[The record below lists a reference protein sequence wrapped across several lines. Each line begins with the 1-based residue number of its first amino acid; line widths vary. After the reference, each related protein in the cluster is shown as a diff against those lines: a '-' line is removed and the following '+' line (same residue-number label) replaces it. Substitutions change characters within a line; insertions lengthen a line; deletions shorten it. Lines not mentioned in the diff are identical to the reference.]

1 MSKGEANNSEHLKNE
16 DPRKSIGK
24 NDQSSLEEKYIT
36 NENIN
41 SLIDKMTKKPESNH
55 LNNGINMYQN
65 NIAKIRTRSENK
77 IEKKLEEN
85 SIKKNKRGKSIME
98 TRIKKLITKIINKKE
113 SNKNE
118 TYSENKKQIICPIET
133 KKEAQILSN
142 DKEPKKV
149 SNYEKFIEE
158 IKMLLNNEVIIKKI
172 VDFDFFTKDDFQILQ
187 NKLPSKLPFI
197 INILNYIN
205 ILNACLFYSE
215 NDIKLFHDLLK
226 KIGSK
231 FSFAERGGKE
241 KIVDFGLLTNFSG
254 NIHPYILSKGETG
267 FEDEELRD
275 FAKKFYDSNKQN
287 LGHLFEG
294 ANKTY
299 LLNQIQEKN
308 YIEYPKIIYYLNK
321 SSVKKMFDKQ
331 LFLYPKDYSLKDT
344 KSDGSSFSGFNEFD
358 ICFKVENDIR
368 IDENNNFN
376 IVKLSNQNVIEKYNP
391 LSNNKIEFKKD
402 IIYFIEIKNNPT
414 ELSSNDTIK
423 DIEEKSETFFRFY
436 NNNVY
441 YNLKE
446 ENENK
451 YENIFICNKNREAVA
466 KVSEGKNIKMLFS
479 DKYISLNAI
488 SSLNT
493 SIYNLNIKN
502 ESLKKDVEELKK
514 ENIQQGKEIS
524 DLNIFKQKQE
534 NDINT
539 LNEQMGKKDNDIK
552 LLNETILNMQAQLTQ
567 IKLDYV
573 SLKITKSES
582 TTPKENYSRLIN
594 LLDNTAIS
602 KVIVTSYAKIIFKD
616 DKNISTK
623 NINFIGSLYNE
634 CGIEYSKISEEYLNL
649 SNQIILASL
658 QASKNDENEDLK
670 LRLLEYFEKRIKISH
685 FPGYFKALKE
695 MFFGV
700 QIENLNKNNLKIY
713 LTSDIIEDVIT
724 VVRNLLVMEEEYQ
737 KELIELKFSITLLNI
752 ARNHY
757 EEKQFAKIVKENYD
771 EISFMNDRIISCL
784 NKMNLNIYER

>member
-16 DPRKSIGK
+16 DSKKSIGK
-24 NDQSSLEEKYIT
+24 NDQPSKEEKYIT
-36 NENIN
+36 NENIY
-41 SLIDKMTKKPESNH
+41 SFIDKIIKKPESNH
-55 LNNGINMYQN
+55 LNNGININQK
-65 NIAKIRTRSENK
+65 NIPKKRTRTESK
-77 IEKKLEEN
+77 IKEKLEEN
-85 SIKKNKRGKSIME
+85 SIQKNKRGKSIIE
-98 TRIKKLITKIINKKE
+98 TGIKKLIKKIINNKE
-113 SNKNE
+113 SKKNS
-118 TYSENKKQIICPIET
+118 TYSENKIHIISPIET

-142 DKEPKKV
+142 DKEPKNIR
-149 SNYEKFIEE
+149 NYEKFIEE
-158 IKMLLNNEVIIKKI
+158 IKMLLINEVIIKKI

-215 NDIKLFHDLLK
+215 NNIKLFHDLLK

-231 FSFAERGGKE
+231 FSFIERGGKE

-275 FAKKFYDSNKQN
+275 FAKKFYDTNKQD
-287 LGHLFEG
+287 LGHLFES

-321 SSVKKMFDKQ
+321 NSVKKMFDKQ

-344 KSDGSSFSGFNEFD
+344 KPDGSSFSGFNEFD
-358 ICFKVENDIR
+358 ICFKVENDIK

-391 LSNNKIEFKKD
+391 QSNNKIEFKKD
-402 IIYFIEIKNNPT
+402 IIYFIEIKSNPT
-414 ELSSNDTIK
+414 ELSSNETIK
-423 DIEEKSETFFRFY
+423 DIKEKSETFLQFY

-441 YNLKE
+441 YNLKD

-493 SIYNLNIKN
+493 SIYNLNVKN
-502 ESLKKDVEELKK
+502 ESLKKDVEVLKK

-524 DLNIFKQKQE
+524 DLKIFKQKQE
-534 NDINT
+534 NDIKS

-552 LLNETILNMQAQLTQ
+552 LLNEQMGKKDNDIKSLNEQMGKKDNDIKTLNETILNMQAQLTQ
-567 IKLDYV
+567 IKLDYD
-573 SLKITKSES
+573 SLEITKSKS

-602 KVIVTSYAKIIFKD
+602 EGLVTSYAKIIFND
-616 DKNISTK
+616 VKNISTK
-623 NINFIGSLYNE
+623 SINFIGSLYNE
-634 CGIEYSKISEEYLNL
+634 CGIEYSKISDDYLIL
-649 SNQIILASL
+649 SNQIILASV
-658 QASKNDENEDLK
+658 QASINDENEDLK
-670 LRLLEYFEKRIKISH
+670 LRLLDYFEKRIKNSH

-700 QIENLNKNNLKIY
+700 QIENLNKNNLKIN
-713 LTSDIIEDVIT
+713 LTSDNIEAVIT

-757 EEKQFAKIVKENYD
+757 EKKTICKN
-771 EISFMNDRIISCL
+771 S
-784 NKMNLNIYER
+784 